1 MTAVIS
7 GIERGQSF
15 LDSYAER
22 LAGPKADPERYQ
34 LLDRDGIASMPV
46 LRWLVKSLVLREGLA
61 VIFGAPGTAKTF
73 WTLLFLACVASGCD
87 FFGLPVNQAPVL
99 YVCLEGEGGI
109 QRRVK
114 ALESVFGLLPD
125 SFKFLL
131 QSFDIRKASDRA
143 DLIAAAR
150 SAGVVGGVVCIDT
163 LNRSAPGA
171 DENDSSSM
179 GEIIAGAK
187 QIQNELGG
195 LLVFVAHS
203 GKDASKGIRGHSSL
217 HAALDTVIELTRRD
231 GRREWSISK
240 SKDGEDS
247 LSHAFRLDVVEVG
260 TDEDGEPITSCVV
273 IPEENAGGAVRRVL
287 SPKSG
292 NQRIVWDALGE
303 MLKASPHYGKA
314 GAAPTRPCV
323 RLEDAIEK
331 IRARLVCDPKRQT
344 ERTRSAITGLISN
357 GQIIHRE
364 GWLWLA

>member
-1 MTAVIS
+1 MSAVIS

-15 LDSYAER
+15 LDDYADR
-22 LAGPKADPERYQ
+22 LAGPKANPERYQ

-46 LRWLVKSLVLREGLA
+46 LLWLVKGLVLREGLA
-61 VIFGAPGTAKTF
+61 VVFGAPGTAKSF
-73 WTLLFLACVASGCD
+73 WMLLFLACVASGRD

-109 QRRVK
+109 PRRIQ

-125 SFKFLL
+125 NFKFLL
-131 QSFDIRKASDRA
+131 QAFDIRKASDRA

-150 SAGVVGGVVCIDT
+150 AAGVVGGVVCIDT
-163 LNRSAPGA
+163 LNRSSPGG
-171 DENDSSSM
+171 DENDSAAM

-187 QIQNELGG
+187 EIQSELGG
-195 LLVFVAHS
+195 LLAFVAHS

-217 HAALDTVIELTRRD
+217 HAALDTVIEVSRKD
-231 GRREWSISK
+231 GRREWAITK

-260 TDEDGEPITSCVV
+260 TDADGEPITSCVV
-273 IPEENAGGAVRRVL
+273 VPEESAGAAVRRVL
-287 SPKSG
+287 PPKSG
-292 NQRIVWDALGE
+292 NQRIVWDALSE
-303 MLKASPHYGKA
+303 MLKASPHYGQA
-314 GAAPTRPCV
+314 GAAATRPCV
-323 RLEDAIEK
+323 RLDDAIEK
-331 IRARLVCDPKRQT
+331 ARSRLVCDPKRQT
-344 ERTRSAITGLISN
+344 ERARSAITGLISN